1 MTSNPLHSNSSCNI
15 SLLLV
20 MRSSDKRIVA
30 SLIKSQEITVEG
42 VRECVAGNPSMIAGK
57 KYSTQGTLQSIHY
70 TLDSKGRVYALVSS
84 PKYPVR
90 IAFIALEE
98 LRREFSKE
106 FGPRVATSSEN
117 GLSRAASNI
126 FKSIITKYENPSKVD
141 ALANVQEKVEVVKS
155 TMKENIQQLLINE
168 EKLER
173 IDNLTQSL
181 NEQAQSFQHGA
192 RDLNNQ
198 MWWRMWKMRLLLF
211 FLITSVLVII
221 IVPVAVNASKKK

>member
-1 MTSNPLHSNSSCNI
+1 MPSNPLHSGSQNI
-15 SLLLV
+15 SLGLV

-30 SLIKSQEITVEG
+30 SFIKSQEITIEG
-42 VRECVAGNPSMIAGK
+42 VRECVAGNPSMVAGK
-57 KYSTQGTLQSIHY
+57 KYSNQGTMQSIHY
-70 TLDSKGRVYALVSS
+70 ILDTKGRVYSIVTS

-90 IAFIALEE
+90 LAFLALDE
-98 LRREFSKE
+98 LKREFSKE
-106 FGPRVATSSEN
+106 FGQRIATSSEN
-117 GLSRAASNI
+117 GLSRPASNI
-126 FKSIITKYENPSKVD
+126 FKSIFTKYENPSNVD
-141 ALANVQEKVEVVKS
+141 SLSQVQDKIEVVKT

-181 NEQAQSFQHGA
+181 NEQAHSFQRGA
-192 RDLNNQ
+192 RDVNNQ

-221 IVPVAVNASKKK
+221 IVPVAVNAGKK